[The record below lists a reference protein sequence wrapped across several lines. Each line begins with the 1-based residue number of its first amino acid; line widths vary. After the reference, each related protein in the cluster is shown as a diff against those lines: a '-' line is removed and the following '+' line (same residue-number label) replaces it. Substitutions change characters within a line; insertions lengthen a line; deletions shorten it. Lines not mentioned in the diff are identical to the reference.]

1 ILLPTISGLEEKER
15 ERERGSERDKPHTGY
30 AFALSCLSSTPQD
43 GLRELCTPGDFLSV
57 IDLELI
63 ARKGIIMPKKPEES
77 RADENATEVPEIPEL
92 LEDGKRDPAVK
103 SSRFKIFVSIL
114 VAIVAWFLFSPI
126 KAPCR
131 WIPTSAELL
140 EEAEKR
146 ILNYLKTPYK
156 AQFVNIGPVVGSKD
170 NEIWTVSMNEKSDKL
185 PVVLLHG
192 FGAGIGFWVLNLDSL
207 AKSRPVYAID
217 HLGFGRSS
225 RPKFSTDPAKA
236 ERQFVD
242 AIEEWRKRLNLDKF
256 VLVGHSFGGY
266 LAMSY
271 SITYPERWVLNFRQC

>member
-92 LEDGKRDPAVK
+92 LEDGKRDPAV
-103 SSRFKIFVSIL
+103 
-114 VAIVAWFLFSPI
+114 PI